1 MGKWIHPEPAL
12 DPSHNPRE
20 PLTDDQVRSW
30 REAGFA
36 LVEGLVP
43 LELIG
48 QARSEA
54 VAHFPPPGS
63 PESEQITDFG
73 SQGLLEFPT
82 PSDAL
87 NEITLHPR
95 LLAAAAQ
102 LLGIRNEDLR
112 LTQSEAWPKYG
123 RKTHAGGAMDND
135 DQRIHIDYPNHSLAH
150 PAEWENPESVAVVA
164 YFDRVEDVGGAT
176 QVVPRSGPD
185 DPAYRGPLVR
195 SPGIGGIPFVNN
207 RKQAEAALGESH
219 PELAHWRR
227 EHLYPKAR
235 PARFGPGTFLFYRH
249 DVWHRGTP
257 ITEGAMR
264 LAHNIS
270 FRRSDCEW
278 ISTVHKGW
286 AWSMYASNHVMERLI
301 ARGSVQQR
309 CALGF
314 PEPGH
319 PYWTRATLDA
329 VRARFDF
336 EDMDM
341 APYEAGLGSRAP
353 TATAA
358 LDQLRNENQRLRRE
372 NERLSRQLESSSK
385 SG

>member
-1 MGKWIHPEPAL
+1 VGKWIHPEPAL
-12 DPSHNPRE
+12 ALSSNPPE
-20 PLTDDQVRSW
+20 PLTNAQVQSW
-30 REAGFA
+30 RESGFA

-43 LELIG
+43 LELIDR
-48 QARSEA
+48 ARSE
-54 VAHFPPPGS
+54 VIAHFPPPGS
-63 PESEQITDFG
+63 PESERVTDFG
-73 SQGLLEFPT
+73 SSGLMEFPS

-95 LLAAAAQ
+95 LLGAGAQ

-123 RKTHAGGAMDND
+123 RKTQTGGAMDNH

-150 PAEWENPESVAVVA
+150 PAEWENPESVAVIA

-207 RKQAEAALGESH
+207 REQAEASLQEKY
-219 PELAHWRR
+219 PELANWRR

-235 PARFGPGTFLFYRH
+235 SARFGPGTFLFYRH

-257 ITEGAMR
+257 IAEGSIR
-264 LAHNIS
+264 LAHNVS

-286 AWSMYASNHVMERLI
+286 AWSMYDSNHVMERLI
-301 ARGSVQQR
+301 ARGTVQQR

-336 EDMDM
+336 EEMDM
-341 APYEAGLGSRAP
+341 RPYEAAFGSPAP
-353 TATAA
+353 TSSAA

-372 NERLSRQLESSSK
+372 NERLSRQLESSPK
-385 SG
+385 NG